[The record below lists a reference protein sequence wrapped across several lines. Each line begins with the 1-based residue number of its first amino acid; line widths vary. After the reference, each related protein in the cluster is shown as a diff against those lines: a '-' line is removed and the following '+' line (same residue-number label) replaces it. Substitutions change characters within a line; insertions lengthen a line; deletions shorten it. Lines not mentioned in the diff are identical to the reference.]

1 MSLLCGKNKRMIL
14 YNVTVAVD
22 KKIEQEW
29 LIWMKNVHIP
39 EVMETNM
46 FVTHK
51 FFKVLNSEDPQSSSY
66 SVQYFAE
73 SMDKIKLYMSAF
85 APELQ
90 QKVAL
95 KFPNQLAAFRTLL
108 ESV

>member
-1 MSLLCGKNKRMIL
+1 MIL

-29 LIWMKNVHIP
+29 VIWMKNVHIP
-39 EVMETNM
+39 EVMDTNQ
-46 FVTHK
+46 FESFK
-51 FFKVLNSEDPQSSSY
+51 FLKVMNTEDPESNSY
-66 SVQYFAE
+66 SIQYFAE
-73 SMDKIKLYMSAF
+73 GIQNIQMYMAAF

-90 QKVAL
+90 QKAL
-95 KFPNQLAAFRTLL
+95 NKWPNQIAAFRTLL

>member
-1 MSLLCGKNKRMIL
+1 MIL
-14 YNVTVAVD
+14 YNVTVAID
-22 KKIEQEW
+22 KKVENDW

-46 FVTHK
+46 FIDYK
-51 FFKVLNSEDPQSSSY
+51 FFKVLNTDDPEGSSY

-73 SMDKIKLYMSAF
+73 SLKQIQMYMGMF

-90 QKVAL
+90 QKAL
-95 KFPNQLAAFRTLL
+95 IKYPDKIAAFRTLL
-108 ESV
+108 EEV

>member
-1 MSLLCGKNKRMIL
+1 MIL

-22 KKIEQEW
+22 KQVETEW

-39 EVMETNM
+39 EVMETNQ
-46 FVTHK
+46 FESFK
-51 FFKVLNSEDPQSSSY
+51 FFKVMNTDDPQSSSY

-73 SMDKIKLYMSAF
+73 NMNNIQLYMAAF

-90 QKVAL
+90 QKAL
-95 KFPNQLAAFRTLL
+95 LKWPDRIAAFRTLL
-108 ESV
+108 ETV

>member
-1 MSLLCGKNKRMIL
+1 MIL

-22 KKIEQEW
+22 KKIEEEW

-39 EVMETNM
+39 EVMETNQ
-46 FVTHK
+46 FEFFK
-51 FFKVLNSEDPQSSSY
+51 FFKVMNTEDPASSSY

-73 SMDKIKLYMSAF
+73 GIGNVQLYMSAF

-90 QKVAL
+90 QKAL
-95 KFPNQLAAFRTLL
+95 LRWPDQIAAFRTLL
-108 ESV
+108 EAV

>member
-1 MSLLCGKNKRMIL
+1 MIL

-22 KKIEQEW
+22 RKIEQEW
-29 LIWMKNVHIP
+29 LIWMKNIHIP
-39 EVMETNM
+39 EVMETNQ
-46 FVTHK
+46 FESFK
-51 FFKVLNSEDPQSSSY
+51 IFKVMNTDDPESSSY

-73 SMDKIKLYMSAF
+73 SIKNIQMYMAAF

-90 QKVAL
+90 QKAL
-95 KFPNQLAAFRTLL
+95 LKWPNKIAAFRTLL